1 VLEIIFC
8 ESATERE
15 CCEIYGRAILSSA
28 LRASIVSH
36 AAINNCDCL
45 IWRLEQIPR
54 QMPTQKVKSHSYFIN
69 TCLLWR
75 KKRTN
80 WQMVQGQG
88 RSAFCG
94 QFVDKRNWFGSIN
107 LCSIDF
113 SISFWSMPTGLKF
126 FAFDSCDGRWIC
138 IRGNLSVWRQPL
150 FQNVDRNLIKCV
162 SHPLRDAC
170 AVHSLWSANWNL
182 SLWMTLLLVEL
193 NHTLLCAK

>member
-8 ESATERE
+8 ESAMERE

-75 KKRTN
+75 KNRTN

-88 RSAFCG
+88 RPAFCG

-113 SISFWSMPTGLKF
+113 SINFWSMPTGLKF
-126 FAFDSCDGRWIC
+126 CLWQLRWEVNLHQEIYRFDVSPFFKMLIAIWLNVSVTRLVMRVRSTLSGRRIEIC
-138 IRGNLSVWRQPL
+138 RSGW
-150 FQNVDRNLIKCV
+150 
-162 SHPLRDAC
+162 
-170 AVHSLWSANWNL
+170 HSK
-182 SLWMTLLLVEL
+182 LV
-193 NHTLLCAK
+193 